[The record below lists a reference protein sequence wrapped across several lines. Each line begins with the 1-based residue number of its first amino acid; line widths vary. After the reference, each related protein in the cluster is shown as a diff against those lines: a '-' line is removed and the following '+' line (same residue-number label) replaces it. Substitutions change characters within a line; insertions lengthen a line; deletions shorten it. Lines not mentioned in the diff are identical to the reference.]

1 MKFTTDIRLSAFGI
15 TLLSFLV
22 ALLSTFISL
31 AVLNKKKFSY
41 RYISIILSLTMA
53 FAIYMFVLTPS
64 ASVLASSLNLDGS
77 INWIKF
83 NWFFQ
88 IGVNAQSPTVLDL
101 QIRNNPDY
109 LPLLIN
115 SIIFG
120 SILIAGIT
128 LFFCSKRK
136 INNIIK
142 K

>member
-1 MKFTTDIRLSAFGI
+1 
-15 TLLSFLV
+15 
-22 ALLSTFISL
+22 
-31 AVLNKKKFSY
+31 
-41 RYISIILSLTMA
+41 
-53 FAIYMFVLTPS
+53 MFVLTPS

>member
-83 NWFFQ
+83 N
-88 IGVNAQSPTVLDL
+88 
-101 QIRNNPDY
+101 
-109 LPLLIN
+109 
-115 SIIFG
+115 
-120 SILIAGIT
+120 
-128 LFFCSKRK
+128 
-136 INNIIK
+136 
-142 K
+142 